1 MKKISCISCCK
12 QELQTQ
18 EAFEMTE
25 PEERESLMAKTAEN
39 SNFEKTPDADVST
52 SLV

>member
-1 MKKISCISCCK
+1 M
-12 QELQTQ
+12 QTQ

-39 SNFEKTPDADVST
+39 NDFEKNPDAEVST
-52 SLV
+52 LLV